1 MYIVYTMRLTQ
12 TEKRSDLQAH
22 LHPIQLMTQNNPL
35 YVLKSKNV
43 HTHTNTHTLS
53 LIACIIVSLF
63 LSNLGSDPYS
73 DIWVLSKSINKY
85 LFQFASNMKLV
96 MRRQT

>member
-43 HTHTNTHTLS
+43 HTHTHTHTLS
-53 LIACIIVSLF
+53 HCLHYSLS
-63 LSNLGSDPYS
+63 LSLKSRLYPYS
-73 DIWVLSKSINKY
+73 DIWVLSKSISKY
-85 LFQFASNMKLV
+85 LFQFASNVKLM